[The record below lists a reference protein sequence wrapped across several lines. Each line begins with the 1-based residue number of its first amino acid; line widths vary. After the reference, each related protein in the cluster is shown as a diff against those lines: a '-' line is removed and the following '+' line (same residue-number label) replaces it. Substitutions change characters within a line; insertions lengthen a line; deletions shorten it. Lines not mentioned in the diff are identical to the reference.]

1 MIEAI
6 GLLAAAAIGGLCF
19 SAGTLIGARRQSGQ
33 HCIHCADTKA
43 ELLRCDK
50 ALKDAAKALNLY
62 QDLFEQ
68 AKPILQE
75 HTWHSMKVDK

>member
-6 GLLAAAAIGGLCF
+6 ALVGCAAIGGLCF
-19 SAGTLIGARRQSGQ
+19 SAGAMIGARRQSHEQ
-33 HCIHCADTKA
+33 CIHCADTKA

-62 QDLFEQ
+62 QELFEH
-68 AKPILQE
+68 ARPILQE
-75 HTWHSMKVDK
+75 HTWHSMKAKK

>member
-33 HCIHCADTKA
+33 HCIHCADMKA
-43 ELLRCDK
+43 EVLRCRELMDEASK
-50 ALKDAAKALNLY
+50 AMELY
-62 QDLFEQ
+62 EKLFRE
-68 AKPILQE
+68 AKPILEE
-75 HTWHSMKVDK
+75 HTWHSMKAKQ